1 VYTSTK
7 SGAIPCFCTTVKK
20 LSRLLAR
27 KYDDVL
33 ASSGINVTQL
43 AVMRC
48 ISRRQGEALARV
60 ADELEMDRT
69 SLYRAIAPMVRDGWL
84 DMADGTDARSRTATI
99 TRKGA
104 QVLAKAGK
112 SWDRI
117 QDRLIGRFGKTK
129 WIALVAE
136 LNKLAE
142 CAEAVGEIQEQLP
155 KAKQ

>member
-1 VYTSTK
+1 MYTSTK

-33 ASSGINVTQL
+33 ARSGINVTQL

-48 ISRRQGEALARV
+48 ISRRQGEPLARI

-69 SLYRAIAPMVRDGWL
+69 SLYRAIAPMVRNGWL
-84 DMADGTDARSRTATI
+84 NMVDGIGARSRTAII

-142 CAEAVGEIQEQLP
+142 CAEAVSETQEQHP
-155 KAKQ
+155 EAKQ

>member
-1 VYTSTK
+1 
-7 SGAIPCFCTTVKK
+7 
-20 LSRLLAR
+20 
-27 KYDDVL
+27 
-33 ASSGINVTQL
+33 
-43 AVMRC
+43 
-48 ISRRQGEALARV
+48 
-60 ADELEMDRT
+60 MDRT
-69 SLYRAIAPMVRDGWL
+69 SLYRAIAPMVRNGWL
-84 DMADGTDARSRTATI
+84 NMVDGIGARSRTAII

-142 CAEAVGEIQEQLP
+142 CAEAVSETQEQHP
-155 KAKQ
+155 EAKQ